1 MRNLIRIA
9 PFFLLGILFFGCEE
23 SGNPTD
29 NSDSDGTAKKITLND
44 LYGTFKLEHMQF
56 VYYGTTLTDT
66 VSDET
71 PGLTIIGTMTLAKTG
86 EIIQS
91 VDITHADSTE
101 NIMMAGKIVEIPSDT
116 VMIIQTGG
124 EQMEAG
130 FRWRNPKLTL
140 ILFGRTSG
148 NVLYKD
154 TETWR
159 RTSRI
164 ISKTSDI
171 QKATYGKPLAWP
183 LRETALDRELF

>member
-1 MRNLIRIA
+1 MKKLNRIA
-9 PFFLLGILFFGCEE
+9 LLLLLGIFFSGCEE
-23 SGNPTD
+23 SGNPAD

-56 VYYGTTLTDT
+56 VYYGTAITDT

-71 PGLTIIGTMTLAKTG
+71 PGLTITGTMTLAKTG

-91 VDITHADSTE
+91 VDITHADSTQ
-101 NIMMAGKIVEIPSDT
+101 NIMMAGKVMEIPSDT
-116 VMIIQTGG
+116 VMVIQTGG
-124 EQMEAG
+124 EQKEAG
-130 FRWRNPKLTL
+130 FLWKNPRLTL

-164 ISKTSDI
+164 IAKQSDI
-171 QKATYGKPLAWP
+171 QKAASGRPLAWP
-183 LRETALDRELF
+183 FRETALGRELY